1 MDAPHR
7 SIRRVSLL
15 SRRLLPVAAV
25 PTGSVLRTFVSV
37 VHIVAIRP
45 YVTLAHFTTLI
56 DTLRGQQD
64 APRTRME
71 REDSLAS
78 LRQ

>member
-1 MDAPHR
+1 MYRICATD
-7 SIRRVSLL
+7 L
-15 SRRLLPVAAV
+15 
-25 PTGSVLRTFVSV
+25 VSV
-37 VHIVAIRP
+37 VYIAAIRP
-45 YVTLAHFTTLI
+45 YVALAHFTTLI